1 MFDPQLRHSLA
12 AWSRGMIPASGAG
25 GPGFESPCGPTAT
38 HSSFLSVMA
47 HAGSIPEA
55 LRPRFGAEEACW
67 AHNPE
72 VDGSKPSIA
81 FGGFQ
86 VHNIA
91 LLAQSVERRS
101 HNPWTFNASTRLR
114 VGVLSSIISNP
125 EVDGSIPPRG
135 ISGLDIHI
143 LFEDTSSG
151 WAVYRTPSS

>member
-1 MFDPQLRHSLA
+1 MFDPQLRHTLA

-81 FGGFQ
+81 LDMS
-86 VHNIA
+86 VYIA
-91 LLAQSVERRS
+91 LLAQSAERRS
-101 HNPWTFNASTRLR
+101 HNP
-114 VGVLSSIISNP
+114 
-125 EVDGSIPPRG
+125 
-135 ISGLDIHI
+135 
-143 LFEDTSSG
+143 
-151 WAVYRTPSS
+151 

>member
-1 MFDPQLRHSLA
+1 MS
-12 AWSRGMIPASGAG
+12 SRYVDRADG
-25 GPGFESPCGPTAT
+25 
-38 HSSFLSVMA
+38 
-47 HAGSIPEA
+47 A
-55 LRPRFGAEEACW
+55 LRADISSELIFPIILNTMWNTTRLGAEEACW

-101 HNPWTFNASTRLR
+101 HNPWTFNAPTRLR